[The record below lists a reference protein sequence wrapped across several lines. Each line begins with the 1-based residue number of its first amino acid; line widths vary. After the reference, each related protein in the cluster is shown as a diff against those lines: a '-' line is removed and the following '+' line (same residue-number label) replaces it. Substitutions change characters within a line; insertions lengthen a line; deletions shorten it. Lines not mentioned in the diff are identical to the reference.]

1 MSYKIVNIEQ
11 LEADLTSVADSIRA
25 KSGISDKL
33 DFPAGFISAAAGIQ
47 SGDVPS
53 AETAEFGREKVAE
66 TLPDG
71 MAWYNGAILPVI
83 PADVL
88 AQYPYAV
95 IVYVVSS
102 GEYELI
108 LEDLPWWYDE
118 TKRAIRIDRS
128 GFHDVYVVSDNS
140 WVRIANYRNSNVFI
154 GSGTDC
160 IWSSHDIPYDSAS
173 ATDIYFKGSES
184 VKWTYGDFISGAS
197 YYAVTRETLNNLAYN
212 VQKHWSSYDA
222 FTGAE
227 IRDFINRCSFYEKR
241 NAESVLELNNQVF
254 HSSAKGAANFSYE
267 KGNAVSV
274 LGLNNKVFH
283 SSAVG
288 TLTE

>member
-83 PADVL
+83 PADAL
-88 AQYPYAV
+88 AQYPYAF
-95 IVYVVSS
+95 ITYDRVYDK
-102 GEYELI
+102 YELY
-108 LEDLPWWYDE
+108 LGDSQWWYNDS
-118 TKRAIRIDRS
+118 RPDIRPGS
-128 GFHDVYVVSDNS
+128 SSLFFGWYEFSDNS
-140 WVRIANYRNSNVFI
+140 WISVGRYSHEVWVNPNVE
-154 GSGTDC
+154 C
-160 IWSSHDIPYDSAS
+160 IWSSHDIPYGSVT
-173 ATDIYFKGSES
+173 ATDVYFKGSEPI
-184 VKWTYGDFISGAS
+184 KWAYSDFISGAS

-254 HSSAKGAANFSYE
+254 HSSAVGRIYE
-267 KGNAVSV
+267 
-274 LGLNNKVFH
+274 
-283 SSAVG
+283 
-288 TLTE
+288 